1 MLIFLLAILIPA
13 WELARRPNKEKGA
26 VIKVVMLT
34 SKAKDFWTSK
44 ERLKEPMMGVV
55 CVERKKIKYKPRKRE
70 KFILLLIQ

>member
-1 MLIFLLAILIPA
+1 MFLMAILIPA
-13 WELARRPNKEKGA
+13 WELARRPNKEKGS

-55 CVERKKIKYKPRKRE
+55 CVKRKKIKYKQE
-70 KFILLLIQ
+70 KGKNAFFYSFNK